1 MKFKDIK
8 LRLASLRSK
17 ALYGREPHYDMPE
30 GFKESFENQ
39 KNFRGWV
46 NYHVTWD
53 VFEDDPWKC
62 VLLKKSQEQE
72 WNETLEKVC
81 PVITP
86 EGEIVTAEEWEQRS
100 LKNGGKSNV
109 Q

>member
-1 MKFKDIK
+1 M
-8 LRLASLRSK
+8 
-17 ALYGREPHYDMPE
+17 
-30 GFKESFENQ
+30 
-39 KNFRGWV
+39 
-46 NYHVTWD
+46 TWD

-86 EGEIVTAEEWEQRS
+86 EGIVSAEEYNKRS
-100 LKNGGKSNV
+100 SEDGGESNV

>member
-1 MKFKDIK
+1 MEFSKIK
-8 LRLASLRSK
+8 YLLACHRSE
-17 ALYGREPHYDMPE
+17 ALYDDKPIRVEVPE
-30 GFKESFENQ
+30 GFKESFEAQ
-39 KNFRGWV
+39 DNFRGWV

-81 PVITP
+81 PVLTP
-86 EGEIVTAEEWEQRS
+86 EGKIVPAEEWNKRS
-100 LKNGGKSNV
+100 LEDGSESNV
-109 Q
+109 